1 MGELQKPKKTILILL
16 GLVIVCLAYLVIT
29 KSNEFP
35 PSESV
40 NEYLNVHFIDVGQGD
55 ATLLKGPDFT
65 ILIDAGRHDRNDVV
79 PYLYEQNVQ
88 EIDLLIGTH
97 PHADHIGQFPQ
108 VLENFSVNEVWM
120 SGDTHTTRTFEKA
133 LDAILETDANYQE
146 PKANDEFIFGAL
158 EIKVIHPKVNRGNL
172 NNGSIVF
179 RAVYQDVT
187 FLFTGDAERE
197 AELEI
202 VEREHELE
210 SDVLKIGHHGSRTS
224 TSDMF
229 LEKVS
234 PKIAVYSAAKNN
246 SYGHPHSE
254 TIDRLNDFSVVVY
267 GTDISGSV
275 VLSTDGESFF
285 IDQKQYD
292 SRKASNSGN
301 DCININIAG
310 KTELTEIVNI
320 GVSRAEQ
327 IIELRPFST
336 LDELTM
342 IGGIGANRLSDIH
355 KEGKA
360 CL

>member
-1 MGELQKPKKTILILL
+1 MGNLQKPKNIIFILFGLIIL
-16 GLVIVCLAYLVIT
+16 CLAYLFIT
-29 KSNEFP
+29 KSNELSP
-35 PSESV
+35 PESV

-65 ILIDAGRHDRNDVV
+65 ILVDAGRHDRNDVV
-79 PYLYEQNVQ
+79 PYLYEQNVE

-108 VLENFSVNEVWM
+108 VLENFLVNEVWM
-120 SGDTHTTRTFEKA
+120 SGDVHTTRTFEKA
-133 LDAILETDANYQE
+133 LDAILETDANYHE
-146 PKANDEFIFGAL
+146 PVANEEYTFGAL
-158 EIKVIHPKVNRGNL
+158 EVEVVHPKENTGSL

-179 RAVYQDVT
+179 RAIYHDVT
-187 FLFTGDAERE
+187 FLFTGDAERD

-202 VEREHELE
+202 VERGHELR
-210 SDVLKIGHHGSRTS
+210 SDILKIGHHGSRTS
-224 TSDMF
+224 TSDIF

-234 PKIAVYSAAKNN
+234 PKIAVYSAAQNN

-254 TIDRLNDFSVVVY
+254 TINRLNNFSVEVY
-267 GTDISGSV
+267 GTDINGSV

-285 IDQKQYD
+285 IDQKQYN
-292 SRKASNSGN
+292 SRQVYNSGN
-301 DCININIAG
+301 DCIDINIAD

-320 GVSRAEQ
+320 GASRAEQ
-327 IIELRPFST
+327 IIELRPFNT

-342 IGGIGANRLSDIH
+342 ISGIGTNRLSDIH
-355 KEGKA
+355 REGKA